1 MTARTSAKMVAW
13 QDLPYRGVR
22 WLQASLAGKLFLSYL
37 LVVLVGTATLLV
49 TAAVVAPAFFAQQM
63 QHMMGGSNGMMGNGM
78 LDHAAASIDA
88 AFRDALMSSL
98 LLAATLATITAVL
111 ASLFVAR
118 QISRPMQ
125 RMVVA
130 ARHIGAGHYAERV
143 AAPPANKGD
152 ELGQLAE
159 SFNDMAAS
167 LEQTERRRLELVGD
181 VAHELRT
188 PIATLEGYL
197 EGLLDGVVEPNDR
210 TWAKLHAEAGRLR
223 RLVDDLQEL
232 SRVEARQVRLHIA
245 AVDPARIAE
254 AAVERLGAQFEEKSL
269 PLTTAIPP
277 NLPPIR
283 CDQDRAVQV
292 LTNLLTNALRYTAVP
307 GRVEVALERTGDS
320 VAFRVHDTGVGLSS
334 EQLAHVFDRFYRADK
349 SRSRA
354 LGGSGIGLTI
364 ARALTTTMGGTLAAA
379 SSGLGHG
386 STFTLTL
393 PIAR

>member
-1 MTARTSAKMVAW
+1 MVAW
-13 QDLPYRGVR
+13 QDLPHRGVR

-49 TAAVVAPAFFAQQM
+49 TAALVAPAFFAQQM
-63 QHMMGGSNGMMGNGM
+63 QYMMGDSQGMMGSGM
-78 LDHAAASIDA
+78 LDQAAASIDT

-111 ASLFVAR
+111 ASLFIAR

-125 RMVVA
+125 RMVVT

-143 AAPPANKGD
+143 ALPPANKGD

-223 RLVDDLQEL
+223 RLVDDLQ
-232 SRVEARQVRLHIA
+232 
-245 AVDPARIAE
+245 
-254 AAVERLGAQFEEKSL
+254 
-269 PLTTAIPP
+269 
-277 NLPPIR
+277 
-283 CDQDRAVQV
+283 
-292 LTNLLTNALRYTAVP
+292 
-307 GRVEVALERTGDS
+307 
-320 VAFRVHDTGVGLSS
+320 
-334 EQLAHVFDRFYRADK
+334 
-349 SRSRA
+349 
-354 LGGSGIGLTI
+354 
-364 ARALTTTMGGTLAAA
+364 
-379 SSGLGHG
+379 
-386 STFTLTL
+386 
-393 PIAR
+393 